1 MKSLTEQAKEI
12 AKKFWDTEGGFV
24 FCNKEKSIFCTARYA
39 TLVYDNFAF
48 VIHFEAGC
56 IKDFEKILAVR
67 MKEYCGVHQ
76 LVFTEK

>member
-24 FCNKEKSIFCTARYA
+24 FCMKGKAIFCAA
-39 TLVYDNFAF
+39 ECASVHYDDFAF
-48 VIHFEAGC
+48 RIHYGPISAEFF
-56 IKDFEKILAVR
+56 IRKIVSEMR
-67 MKEYCGVHQ
+67 VYCGVHQ